1 MNTSPFLCIR
11 SLDITQASPF
21 LQMAWQK
28 IKRTHPHSL
37 LFLKDQPAM
46 ATLPPDGV
54 MESDVDLNAHAV
66 KAVKRVISWSIP
78 NERTIEDATL
88 LKSVEAIPGP
98 LKAVYKLSDKRA
110 TKTLFEQF
118 ALPTPAWEILDREF
132 THGAL
137 LKDNFGG
144 KLECDLVSHMSFP
157 LIAKPLWDCMGHGI
171 EIVHDERALVQT
183 LCANAHRN
191 ILIESFIDG
200 ALGCVEII
208 GTPGNY
214 VFQPACY
221 TGQSIHGV
229 RSNFDTIRVSHPD
242 FFKTQLNED
251 IQSRLCN
258 LLSHVSFSGACCVDF
273 IVKGEDIY
281 FLEINPRISGISCL
295 SSAASGI
302 NSFEALYLIA
312 SGEWCKTRLSKD
324 FIKNGAV
331 QIGGQL
337 ADDFS
342 PLLKTEG
349 TKITLFRD
357 EIIHVD
363 GVSSRNIIAGGHPE
377 TILKILKPIDHTIL
391 EWLRETSSAVA

>member
-21 LQMAWQK
+21 LQMAWLK
-28 IKRTHPHSL
+28 IKRTRPHSL
-37 LFLKDQPAM
+37 LFLKDQPPQA
-46 ATLPPDGV
+46 ALPLEGV
-54 MESDVDLNAHAV
+54 MESDIDLNSHAV
-66 KAVKRVISWSIP
+66 KAVERVISWSIP
-78 NERTIEDATL
+78 NERTIEDVTL
-88 LKSVEAIPGP
+88 LNSVEATPGP
-98 LKAVYKLSDKRA
+98 LTAVYKLSDKRA
-110 TKTLFEQF
+110 TKALFEQF

-144 KLECDLVSHMSFP
+144 KLECELVSHMPFP

-171 EIVHDERALVQT
+171 EIIHDEHALVQT
-183 LCANAHRN
+183 LCANVHSN

-214 VFQPACY
+214 LFQPACY
-221 TGQSIHGV
+221 TGQSAHGV
-229 RSNFDTIRVSHPD
+229 RSDFDTIRVSHPD

-258 LLSHVSFSGACCVDF
+258 LLSHVSFSGACCIDF
-273 IVKGEDIY
+273 IVKGEGIS

-312 SGEWCKTRLSKD
+312 SGEWCKTRVSED

-342 PLLKTEG
+342 PLLKAEG
-349 TKITLFRD
+349 AKITLFRD
-357 EIIHVD
+357 EIIYVD
-363 GVSSRNIIAGGHPE
+363 GASSRNIIAGGRPE
-377 TILKILKPIDHTIL
+377 TIQKILKSINHAAL
-391 EWLRETSSAVA
+391 AWLRKTSSVGA

>member
-37 LFLKDQPAM
+37 LFLNDQ
-46 ATLPPDGV
+46 PPDGE
-54 MESDVDLNAHAV
+54 MDRDIDLKAHTL
-66 KAVKRVISWSIP
+66 KAIKRVISWSIP
-78 NERTIEDATL
+78 NERTIEDVTL
-88 LKSVEAIPGP
+88 LKNVKAIPGP

-132 THGAL
+132 THGPL
-137 LKDNFGG
+137 LKDNTGS

-171 EIVHDERALVQT
+171 EIIHDERALVLT
-183 LCANAHRN
+183 LCANANRN
-191 ILIESFIDG
+191 ILIEAFIDG

-208 GTPGNY
+208 GTPENY

-242 FFKTQLNED
+242 YFKTQLNED
-251 IQSRLCN
+251 IQSRLCD
-258 LLSHVSFSGACCVDF
+258 LLNYVSFSGACCVDF

-312 SGEWCKTRLSKD
+312 NGEWCKTRMSKN
-324 FIKNGAV
+324 FINNGAV

-342 PLLKTEG
+342 PILNAEG
-349 TKITLFRD
+349 EKITIFRD

-363 GVSSRNIIAGGHPE
+363 GVSSRNIIAGGCPE
-377 TILKILKPIDHTIL
+377 TILNILKPIDHSIL